1 MNRCRFTLPLLL
13 SAAFLILLPA
23 CQAAKTES
31 AREGTA
37 EGEKILDFTL
47 KDLKDNSFTL
57 SSFFGE
63 KILLLDF
70 STTWCPHCVTI
81 IPALRNI
88 HTNYEDVKVL
98 AVYIRESKT
107 TLEEFAKKHE
117 IPYTILLDA
126 DGSVASKYGIR
137 GVPTV
142 ILVDRAGIIRFRG
155 HHVPE
160 DLIKDI
166 VKE

>member
-1 MNRCRFTLPLLL
+1 MKRTILL
-13 SAAFLILLPA
+13 SLLVLVAFSILLVVG
-23 CQAAKTES
+23 QAQKAES
-31 AREGTA
+31 AREGIA
-37 EGEKILDFTL
+37 EGKKAQDFTL
-47 KDLKDNSFTL
+47 KDLKGNSFTL
-57 SSFFGE
+57 NSLFGE

-137 GVPTV
+137 GVPTL

-155 HHVPE
+155 HHIPE
-160 DLIKDI
+160 EIIKDI
-166 VKE
+166 AKE

>member
-1 MNRCRFTLPLLL
+1 MSRYRFILPLLL
-13 SAAFLILLPA
+13 LSAFLILLPA
-23 CQAAKTES
+23 CQAAKVES

-47 KDLKDNSFTL
+47 KDLKENSFTL

-81 IPALRNI
+81 IPALKNI
-88 HTNYEDVKVL
+88 HANEDVKVL
-98 AVYIRESKT
+98 AVYIKESRATVESFT
-107 TLEEFAKKHE
+107 TKHQ
-117 IPYTILLDA
+117 IPYPVLLDT
-126 DGSVASKYGIR
+126 DGSVASKYDIR

-142 ILVDRAGIIRFRG
+142 MVVDKTGIIRFRG
-155 HHVPE
+155 HHIPE